1 MKLSNQQQVFTQNI
15 GKLIGYAH
23 EMGFGLTFGH
33 AWRSVEEQERLL
45 QAGLSKT
52 RNSRHLDRLAV
63 DFNVFLKGE
72 LCLEW
77 QSIKILG
84 DYWES
89 LNPKNRWG
97 GDWNGNEVKDG
108 FIDCPHFEMEIQA
121 N

>member
-1 MKLSNQQQVFTQNI
+1 MKLSDQQQLFTRNI
-15 GKLIGYAH
+15 GKLIKYAH
-23 EMGFGLTFGH
+23 LMGFGLTFGH
-33 AWRSVEEQERLL
+33 AWRSPEEQERLL

-63 DFNVFLKGE
+63 DFNVFLGGR

-77 QSIKILG
+77 ESIKILG

-89 LNPKNRWG
+89 LHPKNRWG

-108 FIDCPHFEMEIQA
+108 FIDCPHFEMV
-121 N
+121 NW